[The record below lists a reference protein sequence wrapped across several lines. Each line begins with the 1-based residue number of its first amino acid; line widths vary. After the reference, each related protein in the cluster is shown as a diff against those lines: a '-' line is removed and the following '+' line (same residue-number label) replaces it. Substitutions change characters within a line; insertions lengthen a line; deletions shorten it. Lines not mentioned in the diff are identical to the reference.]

1 MNPFRATTALLVL
14 ALTPTGCNPWASWAR
29 AEAPVAKPVTVPFK
43 LLETGHMTVMV
54 RVNGKGPYR
63 LIFDTGAPIT
73 LLNNK
78 IAQEAGLL
86 KGMPRPLF
94 SLFGSVGDVKVK
106 SLEVGEVGG
115 QKAEDVAAVVMD
127 HPTVEAIS
135 KALRPI
141 EGRVF
146 RPIDG
151 IVGFPFFARFKMTLD
166 YQSRTMTFVPSGFK
180 PPDVLKA
187 MEAMLMGAVMQAGN
201 EVPPKVLAPAAQWGM
216 VARKKDGDEDAGVT
230 LAEVLP
236 GSAAAAA
243 GLKAGDRLLTLDGR
257 WTDNLTDLYTAAGYV
272 KPGRTVAVRVRR
284 DGKEMELKVRPVSG
298 L

>member
-1 MNPFRATTALLVL
+1 DMNPFRATTALLVL
-14 ALTPTGCNPWASWAR
+14 AGILTGGTPVPPAR
-29 AEAPVAKPVTVPFK
+29 ADVPAAKPVTVRFG

-54 RVNGKGPYR
+54 KGNGKGPYK
-63 LIFDTGAPIT
+63 LIFHTGAPIA
-73 LLNNK
+73 LLRNK
-78 IAQEAGLL
+78 SAREAGLL
-86 KGMPRPLF
+86 KGMNRLAC
-94 SLFGSVGDVKVK
+94 SLFGAMGDVKVK
-106 SLEVGEVGG
+106 SLEVGG

-135 KALRPI
+135 RAF
-141 EGRVF
+141 G
-146 RPIDG
+146 PIDG
-151 IVGFPFFARFKMTLD
+151 IVGFPFFARFRMTLD

-187 MEAMLMGAVMQAGN
+187 MESVLMGAMLQAGN
-201 EVPPKVLAPAAQWGM
+201 EAPPRVLAPAAQWGM
-216 VARKKDGDEDAGVT
+216 VARKQGGDEDPGVT

-257 WTDNLTDLYTAAGYV
+257 WTDSLADLYTAAGYV
-272 KPGRTVAVRVRR
+272 KPGTAVAVRIRR
-284 DGKEMELKVRPVSG
+284 DGREMELKVRPAPG